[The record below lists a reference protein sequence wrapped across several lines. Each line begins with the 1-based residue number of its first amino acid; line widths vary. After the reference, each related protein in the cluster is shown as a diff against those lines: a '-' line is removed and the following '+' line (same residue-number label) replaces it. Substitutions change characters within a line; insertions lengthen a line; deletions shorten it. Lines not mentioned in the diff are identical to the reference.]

1 MSCRYAEWREAAAPA
16 LSRVLIFPEKIQR
29 IVKQASEEANY
40 PLNYIAAALFFA
52 ASVAVGNFRT
62 LMAGTIKVKAILFM
76 ALIGTPGS
84 GKTHPINFAVAPFLR
99 LDKSSIQKYQ
109 NSLEEWRKTPAES
122 RGKKPK
128 AKQFRV
134 QDITMEAITK
144 ILGETRRGIFVF
156 VDELK
161 GWVSSFN
168 KYRNGGG
175 DLEQWLSLYNGVPI
189 TVNRKGEDDI
199 TFVAD
204 PFVGVI
210 GGMQPGILPRL
221 FGGSNMD
228 NGFFYR
234 LLFVNN
240 NDDGKPLLWRKADI
254 PSGCDEEW
262 RKFINSILRPTG
274 YFDEKEIETDY
285 TFSDDAW
292 DYLVDW
298 QNGIE
303 ERNAEDEPESVI
315 AIFRKIQDYC
325 LRFCLIIHV
334 MREAAEE
341 IPRSKTIDEDTALRA
356 TILAEYFF
364 LTAKETYNL
373 VQQGGFNH
381 GKFFDLINCLNS
393 TFTAD
398 QAVAVGGRIGISRNT
413 VFRYLRQEAD
423 GPFLKKTGHG
433 KYAKIE

>member
-1 MSCRYAEWREAAAPA
+1 MKPESGDLFFP
-16 LSRVLIFPEKIQR
+16 VVIFPEKIQR
-29 IVKQASEEANY
+29 IVKQASEESNY

-52 ASVAVGNFRT
+52 ASVAVGNCRT

-109 NSLEEWRKTPAES
+109 NSLEEWRKTPADS

-240 NDDGKPLLWRKADI
+240 NDDGKPLLWKRADI
-254 PSGCDEEW
+254 PSGSDEEW
-262 RKFINSILRPTG
+262 RRFINSILRLTG
-274 YFDEKEIETDY
+274 YFNDKEIETVY

-303 ERNAEDEPESVI
+303 ERNAEDEPASVT

-341 IPRSKTIDEDTALRA
+341 IPRSNTIDEDTALRA

-364 LTAKETYNL
+364 RTAKDTYAL
-373 VQQGGFNH
+373 VQMGGINR
-381 GKFFDLINCLNS
+381 GKFFDLLNCMNS

-398 QAVAVGGRIGISRNT
+398 QAVAVGERIGISRMT
-413 VFRYLRQEAD
+413 VFRYLRQEVD
-423 GPFLKKTGHG
+423 GPFLKKNGHG
-433 KYAKIE
+433 RYAKIE

>member
-1 MSCRYAEWREAAAPA
+1 MKPEDKIP
-16 LSRVLIFPEKIQR
+16 VFPVVIFPKKIKD
-29 IVKQASEEANY
+29 IVVQTSEESNY

-76 ALIGTPGS
+76 ALIGSPGS
-84 GKTHPINFAVAPFLR
+84 GKTHPINFAVAPFLK
-99 LDKSSIQKYQ
+99 LDKTSIQWYQ
-109 NSLEEWRKTPAES
+109 SKLEEWRKAPPES
-122 RGKKPK
+122 RGRKPK
-128 AKQFRV
+128 AKQYRV

-144 ILGETRRGIFVF
+144 ILGQTKRGIFVF

-161 GWVSSFN
+161 GWISSFN

-199 TFVAD
+199 IFVAD
-204 PFVGVI
+204 PFVSVI
-210 GGMQPGILPRL
+210 GGLQPGILPRL

-228 NGFFYR
+228 NGLFYR

-240 NDDGKPLLWRKADI
+240 NDDGKPLLWKKADL
-254 PSGCDEEW
+254 PSGCDQKWEEI
-262 RKFINSILRPTG
+262 INLILKNDG
-274 YFDEKEIETDY
+274 SKDENETIY
-285 TFSDDAW
+285 SFSDAAW
-292 DYLVDW
+292 DYIVDW
-298 QNGIE
+298 QNSNEQQYAE
-303 ERNAEDEPESVI
+303 EGPESVI
-315 AIFRKIQDYC
+315 SIFRKIQDYC

-334 MREAAEE
+334 MREAAGE

-373 VQQGGFNH
+373 VQTGGVNH
-381 GKFFDLINCLNS
+381 GKFFDLLNCLNS
-393 TFTAD
+393 SFTSD
-398 QAVAVGGRIGISRNT
+398 QAIAVGDRIGISRAT
-413 VFRYLRQEAD
+413 VYRYLRQEAD
-423 GPFLKKTGHG
+423 GMFLKRTGYG
-433 KYAKIE
+433 TYVKIG

>member
-1 MSCRYAEWREAAAPA
+1 
-16 LSRVLIFPEKIQR
+16 
-29 IVKQASEEANY
+29 
-40 PLNYIAAALFFA
+40 
-52 ASVAVGNFRT
+52 
-62 LMAGTIKVKAILFM
+62 
-76 ALIGTPGS
+76 
-84 GKTHPINFAVAPFLR
+84 
-99 LDKSSIQKYQ
+99 
-109 NSLEEWRKTPAES
+109 
-122 RGKKPK
+122 
-128 AKQFRV
+128 
-134 QDITMEAITK
+134 MEAITK
-144 ILGETRRGIFVF
+144 ILGETKRGIFVF

-161 GWVSSFN
+161 GWISSFN

-199 TFVAD
+199 IFVAD
-204 PFVGVI
+204 PFVSVI
-210 GGMQPGILPRL
+210 GGLQPGILPRL

-240 NDDGKPLLWRKADI
+240 NDDGKPLLWKRADL
-254 PSGCDEEW
+254 PSGCDEQWED
-262 RKFINSILRPTG
+262 FISMILRHDG
-274 YFDEKEIETDY
+274 SKEEDETVY
-285 TFSDDAW
+285 SFSGDAW
-292 DYLVDW
+292 DYIVDW

-303 ERNAEDEPESVI
+303 ERNAADEPDSVI
-315 AIFRKIQDYC
+315 SIFRKIQDYC

-334 MREAAEE
+334 MREAAGE

-381 GKFFDLINCLNS
+381 GKFFDLLNCLNS

-398 QAVAVGGRIGISRNT
+398 QAVAVGERIGISRIT

-423 GPFLKKTGHG
+423 GPFLKKNGHG
-433 KYAKIE
+433 RYAKIE

>member
-1 MSCRYAEWREAAAPA
+1 MKPENKDP
-16 LSRVLIFPEKIQR
+16 VFPVVIFPEKIKK
-29 IVKQASEEANY
+29 IVQQTSEESNY
-40 PLNYIAAALFFA
+40 PLNYIAAAMFFA
-52 ASVAVGNFRT
+52 ASVAVGNCRT

-76 ALIGTPGS
+76 SLIGTPGS

-99 LDKSSIQKYQ
+99 LDKSSILRYQ
-109 NSLEEWRKTPAES
+109 NSLEDWRKTPAES

-161 GWVSSFN
+161 GWISSFN

-175 DLEQWLSLYNGVPI
+175 DLEQWLSLYNGIPI
-189 TVNRKGEDDI
+189 TVNRKGEDDV
-199 TFVAD
+199 TYVED
-204 PFVGVI
+204 PFVSVI
-210 GGMQPGILPRL
+210 GGMQPGILPKL
-221 FGGSNMD
+221 FGGDNMD

-234 LLFVNN
+234 LLYVNN
-240 NDDGKPLLWRKADI
+240 DADGKPLLWKKADL
-254 PSGCDEEW
+254 PSGCDDEW

-274 YFDEKEIETDY
+274 YFDDVEKEMNY

-292 DYLVDW
+292 SYIVDW
-298 QNGIE
+298 QNNTE
-303 ERNAEDEPESVI
+303 LHNAEEEPESVT

-325 LRFCLIIHV
+325 LRFCLVIHV
-334 MREAAEE
+334 MREAAGE
-341 IPRSKTIDEDTALRA
+341 IPQSTTIDENIALRA
-356 TILAEYFF
+356 TILSEYFF
-364 LTAKETYNL
+364 RTAKETYDL
-373 VQQGGFNH
+373 VQMGGFNH
-381 GKFFDLINCLNS
+381 GKFFDLLNCLNT
-393 TFTAD
+393 TFSAE
-398 QAVAVGGRIGISRNT
+398 QAVAVGERIGISRNT

>member
-1 MSCRYAEWREAAAPA
+1 MKPENRDLVFP
-16 LSRVLIFPEKIQR
+16 VVIFPKKIQD
-29 IVKQASEEANY
+29 IVTQTCQESNY

-76 ALIGTPGS
+76 ALIGSPGS
-84 GKTHPINFAVAPFLR
+84 GKTHPINFAVAPFLK
-99 LDKSSIQKYQ
+99 LDKTNIQWYQ
-109 NSLEEWRKTPAES
+109 SKLEEWRKAPPES
-122 RGKKPK
+122 RGRKPK
-128 AKQFRV
+128 ARQFRV

-144 ILGETRRGIFVF
+144 ILGETKRGIFVF

-161 GWVSSFN
+161 GWISSFN

-199 TFVAD
+199 IFVAD
-204 PFVGVI
+204 PFVSVI
-210 GGMQPGILPRL
+210 GGLQPGILPRL

-240 NDDGKPLLWRKADI
+240 NDDGKPLLWKRADL
-254 PSGCDEEW
+254 PSGCDEQWED
-262 RKFINSILRPTG
+262 FISMILRHDG
-274 YFDEKEIETDY
+274 SKEEDETVY
-285 TFSDDAW
+285 SFSGDAW
-292 DYLVDW
+292 DYIVDW

-303 ERNAEDEPESVI
+303 ERNAADEPDSVI
-315 AIFRKIQDYC
+315 SIFRKIQDYC

-334 MREAAEE
+334 MREAAGE

-381 GKFFDLINCLNS
+381 GKFFDLLNCLNS

-398 QAVAVGGRIGISRNT
+398 QAVAVGERIGISRLT

-423 GPFLKKTGHG
+423 GPFLKKNGHG
-433 KYAKIE
+433 RYAKIE